1 MSLHPRTRSMRLGYL
16 HTDSPQLAAPSR
28 EVEFANATRRMT
40 LIATA
45 RRKSR
50 VKDSKR
56 VRKEEDERTASILA
70 AMDSGKPE
78 AEAELENA
86 VSEAQSRIQKGNP
99 LPSDPLLLSAYFRA
113 VAVRDHRSN
122 VGNARTASARRSQ
135 SLRGDLL
142 RVTWLR
148 PSLLLLQLRLRQ
160 RLFGV
165 P

>member
-1 MSLHPRTRSMRLGYL
+1 
-16 HTDSPQLAAPSR
+16 
-28 EVEFANATRRMT
+28 
-40 LIATA
+40 
-45 RRKSR
+45 
-50 VKDSKR
+50 
-56 VRKEEDERTASILA
+56 
-70 AMDSGKPE
+70 MDSGKPE

-113 VAVRDHRSN
+113 VAVRDQEQR
-122 VGNARTASARRSQ
+122 RERKDRERKRSQ
-135 SLRGDLL
+135 SLRGHLL

-148 PSLLLLQLRLRQ
+148 PSLQLLQLQLRQ